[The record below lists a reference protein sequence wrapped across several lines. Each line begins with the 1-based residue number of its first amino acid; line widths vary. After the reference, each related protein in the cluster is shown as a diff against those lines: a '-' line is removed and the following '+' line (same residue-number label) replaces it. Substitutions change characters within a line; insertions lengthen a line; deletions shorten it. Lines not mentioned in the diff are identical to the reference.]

1 MRAYPLSSL
10 VSLRER
16 RVDEAQ
22 NALRLSISRL
32 EEARLSL
39 KRKEQELSDY
49 KVWKKEE
56 INRRYDELI
65 GKVKKQEEISKFNHE
80 LVSLNIKEFDLQT
93 EIEQLA
99 KDLENAQKAYEKAV
113 QVVNSVQKD
122 LVKLEK
128 HREIWQFQEKRYEEY
143 LADQELDDFKVK
155 KSQDF

>member
-122 LVKLEK
+122 LAKLEK
-128 HREIWQFQEKRYEEY
+128 HQEIWQFQEKRYEEY

>member
-49 KVWKKEE
+49 KVLRKEDYSLDNYPSFIGYSHITASALQSKAVSIFKSLNLAPKISRRKE
-56 INRRYDELI
+56 RIFVVVKFINAENNQPASAWVQLIPIGTSDDTIIDFTVTISTEYDEI
-65 GKVKKQEEISKFNHE
+65 
-80 LVSLNIKEFDLQT
+80 
-93 EIEQLA
+93 
-99 KDLENAQKAYEKAV
+99 
-113 QVVNSVQKD
+113 
-122 LVKLEK
+122 
-128 HREIWQFQEKRYEEY
+128 
-143 LADQELDDFKVK
+143 
-155 KSQDF
+155 

>member
-16 RVDEAQ
+16 RVEEAQ
-22 NALRLSISRL
+22 NTLRLSISRL

-80 LVSLNIKEFDLQT
+80 LVSLNIKEFDLQS

-113 QVVNSVQKD
+113 QVVNLVQKD
-122 LVKLEK
+122 LAKLEK

>member
-80 LVSLNIKEFDLQT
+80 LVSLNIKEFDLQS

-122 LVKLEK
+122 LAKLEK
-128 HREIWQFQEKRYEEY
+128 HRKIWQFQEKRYEEY

>member
-80 LVSLNIKEFDLQT
+80 LVSLNIKEFDLLFSF
-93 EIEQLA
+93 E
-99 KDLENAQKAYEKAV
+99 D
-113 QVVNSVQKD
+113 
-122 LVKLEK
+122 VKN
-128 HREIWQFQEKRYEEY
+128 RT
-143 LADQELDDFKVK
+143 VK
-155 KSQDF
+155 SGNE

>member
-122 LVKLEK
+122 LAKLEK
-128 HREIWQFQEKRYEEY
+128 HREFWQFQEKRYEEY

>member
-49 KVWKKEE
+49 KVVYAMV
-56 INRRYDELI
+56 IIMTLNLLSILLSIYILP
-65 GKVKKQEEISKFNHE
+65 KF
-80 LVSLNIKEFDLQT
+80 
-93 EIEQLA
+93 
-99 KDLENAQKAYEKAV
+99 
-113 QVVNSVQKD
+113 
-122 LVKLEK
+122 
-128 HREIWQFQEKRYEEY
+128 
-143 LADQELDDFKVK
+143 
-155 KSQDF
+155 

>member
-99 KDLENAQKAYEKAV
+99 KDLENAQKAYEKTV

-122 LVKLEK
+122 LAKLEK
-128 HREIWQFQEKRYEEY
+128 HQEIWQFQEKRYEEY

>member
-10 VSLRER
+10 VSLRKR

-122 LVKLEK
+122 LAKLEK

>member
-80 LVSLNIKEFDLQT
+80 LVSLNIKEFDLQS
-93 EIEQLA
+93 EIEQFA

-122 LVKLEK
+122 LAKLEK

>member
-113 QVVNSVQKD
+113 QV
-122 LVKLEK
+122 E
-128 HREIWQFQEKRYEEY
+128 
-143 LADQELDDFKVK
+143 ELDDFKVK